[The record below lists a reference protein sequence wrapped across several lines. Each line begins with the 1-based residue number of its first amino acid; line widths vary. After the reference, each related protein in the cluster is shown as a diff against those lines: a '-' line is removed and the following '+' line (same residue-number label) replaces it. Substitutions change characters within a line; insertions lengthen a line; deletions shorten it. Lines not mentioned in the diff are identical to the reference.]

1 MSRAERR
8 GDRIVRVKRAVALL
22 LLALLHLGCGREG
35 PDAAEISAAKAR
47 AAKAAAA
54 LASRLF
60 GELSAAL
67 KESTPDKALDVCA
80 AKAQAMTREIAA
92 AEGLSLRRTAL
103 RFRNPENA
111 PDPFEE
117 SFMEKEAERV
127 AAGGAPREE
136 PYAEVA
142 DAPGGGKELRFLKTI
157 HVGGICVACHG
168 VEADISEATRA
179 ALGKRYPGDR
189 ATGFR
194 LNDFRGVVSVRVPL
208 R

>member
-1 MSRAERR
+1 M
-8 GDRIVRVKRAVALL
+8 KRNGALL
-22 LLALLHLGCGREG
+22 LLALLHLGCGKAG
-35 PDAAEISAAKAR
+35 PDAAEVSAAKAR

-67 KESTPDKALDVCA
+67 KESTPDRALDVCA
-80 AKAQAMTREIAA
+80 VKAQAMTREIAA

-103 RFRNPENA
+103 RCRNPENA

-117 SFMEKEAERV
+117 AFLRKEAERV

-136 PYAEVA
+136 PFAEVV

-168 VEADISEATRA
+168 GEADLSDATRA
-179 ALGKRYPGDR
+179 ALAKRYPEDR

-194 LNDFRGVVSVRVPL
+194 LNDFRGAVSVRVPL
-208 R
+208 P